1 MVFDWR
7 SRTNRPVQ
15 EAETPGAAP
24 PDAPPR
30 PLETHPHP
38 DKAVVVD
45 YKLLATWMGFADVQ
59 RRTLE
64 AIQIELGRTSGH
76 VEDATVELSSRFREL
91 AEHALHQSAHVREI
105 VALSDS
111 VDIDGERVPLA
122 ELVVSMQDAIAE
134 MISNIVQL
142 SQRAMN
148 MVYLLDD
155 VQRDVTELEKSI
167 SDIDAINRQTNFL
180 ALNATIEASRAGEAG
195 RTFAVVA
202 QEVRHLSR
210 TTSELAERMRSKVMA
225 VVGGVRSG
233 HDILR
238 GIADTDLSP
247 QMLAKERL
255 DKTMESLV
263 GQTTHFQ
270 QVLENA
276 AAESGEMSRNIGQ
289 MVTRMQFQ
297 DLTKQRLEAISDSLT
312 IVVAGL
318 EDLESRTRGE
328 MPADVAIPAPQ
339 EWLDALLERF
349 KLSEMRQRFVRR
361 LLMEGS
367 ALDENGV
374 LDLSGQHA
382 DNSRSDDDDD
392 IELF

>member
-1 MVFDWR
+1 MAFDR
-7 SRTNRPVQ
+7 RL
-15 EAETPGAAP
+15 APGGQMADAASGP
-24 PDAPPR
+24 
-30 PLETHPHP
+30 
-38 DKAVVVD
+38 AVANGGALASHSHDGPAVAVD
-45 YKLLATWMGFADVQ
+45 YQLLATWMGFADVQ

-64 AIQIELGRTSGH
+64 AIQTELNRTSSH
-76 VEDATVELSSRFREL
+76 VEDSTIELSSRFRDL
-91 AEHALHQSAHVREI
+91 AEHALSQSQRVREI
-105 VALSDS
+105 VELSDS
-111 VDIDGERVPLA
+111 VLIDGVRMPLA

-134 MISNIVQL
+134 MIANIVQL
-142 SQRAMN
+142 STRAMN

-155 VQRDVTELEKSI
+155 VQGEVTELEKSI
-167 SDIDAINRQTNFL
+167 ADIDTINRQTNFL

-210 TTSELAERMRSKVMA
+210 TTAELAERMRAKVSA
-225 VVGGVRSG
+225 VVSGVRNG

-238 GIADTDLSP
+238 GIADTDMSP

-263 GQTTHFQ
+263 AQTTHFQ
-270 QVLENA
+270 EVLETA
-276 AAESGEMSRNIGQ
+276 ASDSSEMSRTIGL

-297 DLTKQRLEAISDSLT
+297 DLTKQRIEAVNDSLA
-312 IVVAGL
+312 IMSAGL
-318 EDLESRTRGE
+318 DDLETRTLAE
-328 MPADVAIPAPQ
+328 MPAGVDIPMPQ
-339 EWLDALLERF
+339 EWLDKLLDRF

-367 ALDENGV
+367 ALDEHSV
-374 LDLSGQHA
+374 LDLGPVGGGDQIE
-382 DNSRSDDDDD
+382 DD